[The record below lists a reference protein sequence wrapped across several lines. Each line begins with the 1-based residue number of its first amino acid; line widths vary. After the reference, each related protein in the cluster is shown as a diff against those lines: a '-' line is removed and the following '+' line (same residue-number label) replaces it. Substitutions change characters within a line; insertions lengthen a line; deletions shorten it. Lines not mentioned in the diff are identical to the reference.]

1 MLDSAMSKR
10 GRPPHPDIL
19 TPREWE
25 VLALLRESL
34 TNDEIAQRL
43 GISLAGAKYHVSEI
57 LGKLDVA
64 SRVDAARWA
73 PPERPWW
80 AGAAAPM
87 MWVWRKTKM
96 SALTQALGAA
106 AAIAILVGALLLV
119 WGLLRTDGDGAEP
132 ASPSGDGTLIFIRND
147 DLWVAPLDGPGEPRA
162 ITSGS
167 LRAKYAGYTLRP
179 DGGIDLYYL
188 SQLEGN
194 TELSDDAELVAYRVA
209 LEGGEP
215 EELFRFPTDNAR
227 LSGASVAPDGLRIV
241 YADVD
246 ALILRDLV
254 SGQETVLARSRR
266 VLAGNGQYVRTDMLT
281 SPSWSPMGERVYS
294 GMFDGPD
301 TVVTI
306 IIDLPPRTITVA
318 DIDYPGHWGT
328 WSPDGSLLCLYS
340 GDIYDGGLTLYNVET
355 HEQIDVLASGVL
367 PARIEDRQS
376 SVGACAWA
384 QDGRLAVSY
393 SPIAEEPHR
402 VFILD
407 EQLALIDQS
416 ELFTPSPG
424 VIGWLP
430 DGSGVVVARR
440 STDGES
446 FTAGIYRPGGEIE
459 YLPFEADRVIAVVP

>member
-1 MLDSAMSKR
+1 MLR
-10 GRPPHPDIL
+10 Q
-19 TPREWE
+19 
-25 VLALLRESL
+25 SL

-57 LGKLDVA
+57 LGKLGVA
-64 SRVDAARWA
+64 SRDEAARWE
-73 PPERPWW
+73 PSDRPWW
-80 AGAAAPM
+80 TGAAAPM
-87 MWVWRKTKM
+87 AWVWRRASVSWLAT
-96 SALTQALGAA
+96 GAA
-106 AAIAILVGALLLV
+106 GITAVLVVAGAGFLV
-119 WGLLRTDGDGAEP
+119 WGLVRTDGDAAKP
-132 ASPSGDGTLIFIRND
+132 AALGIEDTLVFLRDD
-147 DLWVAPLDGPGEPRA
+147 DLWVAPLDGSGEPRA

-167 LRAKYAGYTLRP
+167 LRAKYAGYALRP

-188 SQLEGN
+188 IQLEGS
-194 TELSDDAELVAYRVA
+194 TELGQEVELVAYRVA
-209 LEGGEP
+209 LEGGEA

-227 LSGASVAPDGLRIV
+227 LSAANVAPDGLRMV

-281 SPSWSPMGERVYS
+281 SPSWSPTGERVYS

-340 GDIYDGGLTLYNVET
+340 GDIYDGGLTIYNVET

-367 PARIEDRQS
+367 PPRIEGRQS
-376 SVGACAWA
+376 SVGACAWSE
-384 QDGRLAVSY
+384 DGRLAVSY

-407 EQLALIDQS
+407 EQLALVDQS

-424 VIGWLP
+424 VVDWLP

-440 STDGES
+440 NLDGES
-446 FTAGIYRPGGEIE
+446 FSAGIYRPGGGIE
-459 YLPFEADRVIAVVP
+459 YLPFEADQVIAVVP

>member
-1 MLDSAMSKR
+1 MLDSVMSKR

-25 VLALLRESL
+25 VLALLREGLS
-34 TNDEIAQRL
+34 NDEIAQRL

-57 LGKLDVA
+57 LGKLGVA
-64 SRVDAARWA
+64 SRLDAARWA

-80 AGAAAPM
+80 AGAGAPIA
-87 MWVWRKTKM
+87 WLWRKAHVSWLATGT
-96 SALTQALGAA
+96 AGIAA
-106 AAIAILVGALLLV
+106 VLVVAGIALLV
-119 WGLLRTDGDGAEP
+119 WGLVRTDGDGEA
-132 ASPSGDGTLIFIRND
+132 APSTEDTLVFLRDD
-147 DLWVAPLDGPGEPRA
+147 DLWVAPLNGDGEARA

-188 SQLEGN
+188 SQIEGS
-194 TELSDDAELVAYRVA
+194 TELSEEVEMVAYRVA

-246 ALILRDLV
+246 ALIIRELV
-254 SGQETVLARSRR
+254 TTQETVLARSRR

-281 SPSWSPMGERVYS
+281 SPSWSPTGDRVYS

-306 IIDLPPRTITVA
+306 IIDLPPRTVTVA
-318 DIDYPGHWGT
+318 NIGYPGHWGT

-340 GDIYDGGLTLYNVET
+340 GDIYDGGLTVYNVET

-367 PARIEDRQS
+367 PDRIEGRQS
-376 SVGACAWA
+376 SVGACAWSE
-384 QDGRLAVSY
+384 DGRLAVSY
-393 SPIAEEPHR
+393 SPVAEEPHR

-416 ELFTPSPG
+416 ELLTPSPG
-424 VIGWLP
+424 VVDWLS

-440 STDGES
+440 NTDGES
-446 FTAGIYRPGGEIE
+446 FSAGIYRPGGDIE
-459 YLPFEADRVIAVVP
+459 YLPFEADRVIAVIP